1 MYMKNYLKPYTE
13 CTKVESEGHLLS
25 NTNQEPGGSHE
36 PITPVVPPPPC
47 PPNPSTGDPKDG
59 SKGNA
64 GGTKS
69 PAKGAYFL
77 D

>member
-1 MYMKNYLKPYTE
+1 M
-13 CTKVESEGHLLS
+13 EGYLLS

-36 PITPVVPPPPC
+36 PITPVVPNPPC
-47 PPNPSTGDPKDG
+47 PPNPSIGDPKDG
-59 SKGNA
+59 SKRNV

-69 PAKGAYFL
+69 SAQGAYFL